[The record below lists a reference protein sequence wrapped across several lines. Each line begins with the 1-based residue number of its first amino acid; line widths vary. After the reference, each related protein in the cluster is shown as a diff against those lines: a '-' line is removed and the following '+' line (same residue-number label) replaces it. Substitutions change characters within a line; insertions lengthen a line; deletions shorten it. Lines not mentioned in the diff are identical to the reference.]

1 MYNTRRCIILYHGVL
16 LLLTATTS
24 TDSIK
29 CSRIIEGTTAPRSH
43 AEGKYHFYM
52 TLFNRTEIVYAYMP
66 NTRYS
71 GKNILNYK
79 QEEQNVDFYYLLPE
93 MKRWTQLTRFCC
105 HICTYKI
112 CTYVHIK
119 YVHIKKERDCI
130 WCCLINYVVYYTA
143 ALRCMNWGNDIW
155 LRSQSKF
162 CRSYKKWLFSFAW
175 HLNAFKL

>member
-16 LLLTATTS
+16 LLLAATTS

-71 GKNILNYK
+71 GKNILNYE
-79 QEEQNVDFYYLLPE
+79 QEEQNVDFEFYYPYYQKWKDE
-93 MKRWTQLTRFCC
+93 PNWRGFVV
-105 HICTYKI
+105 I
-112 CTYVHIK
+112 YVHIK

-143 ALRCMNWGNDIW
+143 FRCINWGNDIW

-162 CRSYKKWLFSFAW
+162 CRSHKKWLFSFTW